1 MTRLAVRP
9 PEYIP
14 RPSTLALWLAADRV
28 VLGDTFPVSRQSPQT
43 RAGIRSS
50 EGTGQERLWLS
61 VPLRGVTRGRTP
73 IREAAVGRQA
83 PWQRTHLR
91 AIDTCYRA
99 APYFEHYYPKVRAIL
114 EGPSDTLAEYAV
126 AFCVW
131 MMLEISGNEHLG
143 YASSSPG
150 APHTLAGVVAAEA
163 ASGAVEVLALAESA
177 RHEAGRLREAGI
189 DVPVWVVDFDEAP
202 RRQSFEGF
210 VPGLCAL
217 DLLMHYGPASAEVLR
232 AGTRVVR
239 LDDWLSMGTS

>member
-9 PEYIP
+9 VEYIP
-14 RPSTLALWLAADRV
+14 RVATLALWLAADRV

-61 VPLRGVTRGRTP
+61 VPLEGVTRGRTP
-73 IREAAVGRQA
+73 MREAAVSRQT

-99 APYFEHYYPKVRAIL
+99 APYFEHYFPQVRAIL
-114 EGPSDTLAEYAV
+114 EGPGRTLADYGL
-126 AFCVW
+126 AFCSWCMRQVVEKW
-131 MMLEISGNEHLG
+131 S
-143 YASSSPG
+143 YR
-150 APHTLAGVVAAEA
+150 LAGDRAAVPASLAEVVGAAEREEP
-163 ASGAVEVLALAESA
+163 VELVVLAESA
-177 RHEAGRLREAGI
+177 AHEARRLREVGL
-189 DVPVWVVDFDEAP
+189 DVPVMVLDFDEAP

-217 DLLMHYGPASAEVLR
+217 DLLMHYGPASGDVLR
-232 AGTRVVR
+232 AGTRLVR